1 MASGVVHQVRSSI
14 DKGKNEQGKKVRTLT
29 TLFSV
34 FYLLPL
40 ELPIVVES
48 NMTFRVP
55 QILSNP
61 VLQARG

>member
-34 FYLLPL
+34 LRHLF
-40 ELPIVVES
+40 I
-48 NMTFRVP
+48 F
-55 QILSNP
+55 I
-61 VLQARG
+61 